1 MLSQVLAIH
10 DLLDDPAV
18 DGQRVVDHLRAVA
31 PDLDLRFEV
40 ERVSGDRGHTDFVRV
55 VIPGTDGRV
64 GGGDART
71 LGVVGRLGGI
81 GARPERIG
89 YVSDGDGACTALAVA
104 AKLID
109 MARRGDRLPGD
120 VICSTHVC
128 PDAPTRPHEPVPF
141 MDSPISM
148 DQANEHEVLPA
159 MEAILSVDTTKGNR
173 VINHRGMAISNTARQ
188 GYLLPVAPDLVA
200 MYETVCGIPA
210 QVFPLSTQD
219 ITPYSNGLYHLN
231 SILQPTCGTEAPVV
245 GVALTAQTAVAGSAT
260 GASREVDIAE
270 AGRFCIEVAK
280 GYGAGWLQFFD
291 AAEWDE
297 LQRRYG
303 SLAFLQTPG
312 NGGPAAEE
320 D

>member
-18 DGQRVVDHLRAVA
+18 DGATVVDHLRGLA
-31 PDLDLRFEV
+31 PQLDARFEV
-40 ERVSGDRGHTDFVRV
+40 ERVAGDRGHTDFVRV
-55 VIPGTDGRV
+55 LIPGMRGRDA
-64 GGGDART
+64 GGDART

-120 VICSTHVC
+120 VIVSTHIC
-128 PDAPTRPHEPVPF
+128 PGAPTRPHEPVPF

-148 DQANEHEVLPA
+148 DTANAHEVLPA
-159 MEAILSVDTTKGNR
+159 MEAILSVDTTKGNK

-188 GYLLPVAPDLVA
+188 GYLLPVAPDLIAV
-200 MYETVCGIPA
+200 YETVCGIPA

-231 SILQPTCGTEAPVV
+231 SILQPACATDAPVV
-245 GVALTAQTAVAGSAT
+245 GVALVAQTAVAGSAT
-260 GASREVDIAE
+260 GASREVDIEE
-270 AGRFCIEVAK
+270 AARFCIEVAK
-280 GYGAGWLQFFD
+280 AFGEGWLQFFD

-303 SLAFLQTPG
+303 SLAVLQTPG
-312 NGGPAAEE
+312 VGGPAEE
-320 D
+320 N